1 VKNILRYLK
10 GTSET
15 GIMFGR
21 DSLNVYGYCDADWAN
36 DIDTRRSVT
45 GFAFIR
51 GTVLDRS

>member
-15 GIMFGR
+15 GIMFGH